1 MENINNARVNNEME
15 NFEKESAEIENLSTV
30 PYEGAKRTIST
41 FELLQSLQNGL
52 SELRQQLDIKNVQ
65 SNVPDALQR
74 LNALLNDVKGIPCKY
89 EALSVSLD
97 AVRSMLGHVLN
108 YNGTR
113 IALCATIDRAMPYL
127 TEAIEA
133 EKVHEEA
140 QTVRRRIVS
149 FYRLNDEELSR
160 LFRFMTKD

>member
-1 MENINNARVNNEME
+1 MENINNARNNE
-15 NFEKESAEIENLSTV
+15 FAKEINEIVEEENLSTV

-74 LNALLNDVKGIPCKY
+74 LNALRNDVKGIPCKY

-133 EKVHEEA
+133 EEVHEEA
-140 QTVRRRIVS
+140 QAMRRVITS
-149 FYRLNDEELSR
+149 FYKLNDEELSR
-160 LFRFMTKD
+160 LFRLVKNS